1 MHRFHVPP
9 NQARGSEIYLSREE
23 SRHALNVLRLRSGDK
38 VQVLDGAGAVLDCEL
53 LDFQSREACLK
64 VLDRRL
70 QPVDPFRITLVQAVV
85 KGKAMDLILQKAVE
99 LGAHRIVPIIPER
112 TVAAV
117 EGERAGD
124 KREKWHSVV
133 VEAMKQ
139 SGNPWLPEVAVP
151 VPFDEALSSL
161 AETDLNLLASLQP
174 EAVHMHTAF
183 KDHQARRKTRP
194 SSVSIWIGPEGDFTA
209 GEIKRLV
216 EGGGVS
222 VSLGRN
228 VLRSE
233 TAALTALGLARHE
246 LTAPLT

>member
-9 NQARGSEIYLSREE
+9 DQARGSELHLSREE

-38 VQVLDGAGAVLDCEL
+38 VHVLDGAGAVLGCEL
-53 LDFQSREACLK
+53 IDVQSREARLK
-64 VLDRRL
+64 VLHRELRTA
-70 QPVDPFRITLVQAVV
+70 DPFRITLVQAVV
-85 KGKAMDLILQKAVE
+85 KGRAMDLILQKAVE
-99 LGAHRIVPIIPER
+99 LGVHRIIPVITER

-117 EGERAGD
+117 QGERADD
-124 KREKWHSVV
+124 KREKWHAVV

-151 VPFDEALSSL
+151 IPFDEALSSM
-161 AETDLNLLASLQP
+161 AEADLNLLASLQP
-174 EAVHMHTAF
+174 DAIHMRTAF
-183 KDHQARRKTRP
+183 QDHQARRNSRP

-209 GEIKRLV
+209 GEVKRLV

-222 VSLGRN
+222 VSLGGN

-233 TAALTALGLARHE
+233 TAALTALALARHE